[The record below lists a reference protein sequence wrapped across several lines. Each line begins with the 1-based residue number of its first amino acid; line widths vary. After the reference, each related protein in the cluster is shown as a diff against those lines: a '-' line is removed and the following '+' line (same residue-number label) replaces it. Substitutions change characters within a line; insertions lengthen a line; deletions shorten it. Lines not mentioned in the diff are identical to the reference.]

1 MAAQPEIELI
11 KEKNAYPPHLVVA
24 ITAKVPLPRLVKTTA
39 MMFPREG
46 THLGENQ
53 LPSGKKFQ
61 GNGKLFPGNVRKNIP
76 R

>member
-24 ITAKVPLPRLVKTTA
+24 ITAKVMLPRLVKMTA

-53 LPSGKKFQ
+53 LPSGKI
-61 GNGKLFPGNVRKNIP
+61 FPGKWKIISR
-76 R
+76 

>member
-24 ITAKVPLPRLVKTTA
+24 ITAKVMLPRLVKMTA

-53 LPSGKKFQ
+53 LPSRKI
-61 GNGKLFPGNVRKNIP
+61 FPGKWKIISR
-76 R
+76 